1 MAHALIHNVVL
12 EQPGGPVVANKIP
25 AHVSIV
31 SFGLDWNSNPTIRDF
46 QSEALKDD
54 SFSDRLGRMAN
65 QQGEWIGLSEAARLL
80 GVHPSTARSWA
91 DSGKLSVHRT
101 AGGHRRFLRS
111 EIEGYQ
117 RGPKAS
123 GAQFVIENV
132 IGRTRLEV
140 AEGRLENQAWYRR
153 LTEPQREAYREKA
166 HRLLQQVGEL
176 IGAETAEEPHKIGR
190 EYARISLDAGMTLV
204 EAVQAFLF
212 FRGFLMESIY
222 SLQESQSGPA
232 WTQFQSQAADFTDAV
247 LVSLVEAY
255 ERP

>member
-1 MAHALIHNVVL
+1 MV
-12 EQPGGPVVANKIP
+12 
-25 AHVSIV
+25 
-31 SFGLDWNSNPTIRDF
+31 D
-46 QSEALKDD
+46 
-54 SFSDRLGRMAN
+54 

-80 GVHPSTARSWA
+80 GVHPSTVRSWA
-91 DSGKLSVHRT
+91 DNGKLSVHRT

-111 EIEGYQ
+111 EIEDYR
-117 RGPKAS
+117 RGPETS
-123 GAQFVIENV
+123 GAQLVIENV

-140 AEGRLENQAWYRR
+140 AEGRLEDQVWYRR
-153 LTEPQREAYREKA
+153 LTEPQRAAYREES

-176 IGAETAEEPHKIGR
+176 IGAETSEEPRQIGR

-222 SLQESQSGPA
+222 NLQEAQSELA
-232 WTQFQSQAADFTDAV
+232 WTQFQRQAADFIDAV

-255 ERP
+255 ETP